1 MNIIFKKPWKIA
13 DNSLIVILLILI
25 IYLMMD
31 KKLNLWFIF
40 KFSPLHKNIITIMK
54 QIPTLSREQEG
65 GGALI
70 QGRGLIVEH
79 GPLFKE
85 I

>member
-1 MNIIFKKPWKIA
+1 
-13 DNSLIVILLILI
+13 
-25 IYLMMD
+25 MD
-31 KKLNLWFIF
+31 KKLNVWFIF
-40 KFSPLHKNIITIMK
+40 KFTPLHKNNNYYETNTNSFK
-54 QIPTLSREQEG
+54 GAGGG

>member
-1 MNIIFKKPWKIA
+1 
-13 DNSLIVILLILI
+13 
-25 IYLMMD
+25 
-31 KKLNLWFIF
+31 
-40 KFSPLHKNIITIMK
+40 MK

>member
-1 MNIIFKKPWKIA
+1 
-13 DNSLIVILLILI
+13 
-25 IYLMMD
+25 
-31 KKLNLWFIF
+31 
-40 KFSPLHKNIITIMK
+40 MK

-65 GGALI
+65 GALI
-70 QGRGLIVEH
+70 QGTGLIVEH